1 MLIRSLLYYLL
12 FSINLLIFSVVFLPL
27 FVLPQS
33 IGLKVLKVWAVISQK
48 ILNVFCKINY
58 EVRGYD
64 KIPHGKVLIA
74 SKHQSTWETINF
86 LHITD
91 IPPIMILKKEL
102 LFIPFFGLYALKFGN
117 IAINRKIGLSSIKYM
132 VKKAQKSLTNG
143 RHILI
148 FPEGTRREIDAEPNY
163 KRGILALYKN
173 LKIPCVPVALNSGLY
188 WPRNKINKIPGKI
201 IVEFLD
207 PIPPGLSDS
216 EFMEVLSQKIEIR
229 SRELI
234 DV

>member
-12 FSINLLIFSVVFLPL
+12 FSINLLTFSLVFLPL
-27 FVLPQS
+27 FILPQS
-33 IGLKVLKVWAVISQK
+33 IGLKVLKIWAITSQK
-48 ILNVFCKINY
+48 ILNILCKINY

-64 KIPHGKVLIA
+64 KIPQEKVLIA

-102 LFIPFFGLYALKFGN
+102 LLIPFFGLYALKFGN
-117 IAINRKIGLSSIKYM
+117 IAINRKIGVSSLKSM
-132 VKKAQKSLTNG
+132 VKKARKSLTNG

-148 FPEGTRREIDAEPNY
+148 FPEGTRRAIDADPNY

-173 LKIPCVPVALNSGLY
+173 LGIPCVPVALNSGLS
-188 WPRNKINKIPGKI
+188 WPKNKIIKNPGKI

-207 PIPPGLSDS
+207 PIPPGLNDK
-216 EFMEVLSQKIEIR
+216 EFMETLSQKIENR
-229 SRELI
+229 SKELI
-234 DV
+234 DG

>member
-12 FSINLLIFSVVFLPL
+12 FSINLLTFSLVFLPL
-27 FVLPQS
+27 FILPQS
-33 IGLKVLKVWAVISQK
+33 IGLKVLKIWAITSQK
-48 ILNVFCKINY
+48 ILNILCKINY

-64 KIPHGKVLIA
+64 KIPQEKVLIA

-86 LHITD
+86 LHIID

-117 IAINRKIGLSSIKYM
+117 IAINRKIGVSSLKSM
-132 VKKAQKSLTNG
+132 VKKARKSLTNG

-148 FPEGTRREIDAEPNY
+148 FPEGTRRAIDADPNY

-173 LKIPCVPVALNSGLY
+173 LGIPCVPVALNSGLS
-188 WPRNKINKIPGKI
+188 WPKNKIIKNPGKI

-207 PIPPGLSDS
+207 PIPPGLNDK
-216 EFMEVLSQKIEIR
+216 EFMETLSQKIENR
-229 SRELI
+229 SKELI
-234 DV
+234 DG

>member
-1 MLIRSLLYYLL
+1 MLTRSLLYYLL

-33 IGLKVLKVWAVISQK
+33 IGLKVLKVWAITSQK
-48 ILNVFCKINY
+48 ILNIFCKINY

-132 VKKAQKSLTNG
+132 VKKAKKSLTNG

-148 FPEGTRREIDAEPNY
+148 FPEGTRRDIDAEPNY

-188 WPRNKINKIPGKI
+188 WPRNKINKSPGKI

-207 PIPPGLSDS
+207 PIPPGLSDN